1 MSAGVS
7 VSRKDG
13 EMKNFLRSKIAAI
26 LVLLVLPNVT
36 SSQETKTPRELSLI
50 EGAKKEGKLVYW
62 GAGNAKEV
70 ESFLAK
76 FRQRYPFIKT
86 EWWRAAAGALH
97 QKTLSEARAGAH
109 NVDVSVTDME
119 YLQELKKTGLMK
131 RYEWHNT
138 KGWSHAH
145 KDPEGYWVYRNII
158 PTMIGYNTTL
168 VSAADAPKTWEHVL
182 DPKWKGAISMTKDGG
197 EWSLQLWAAWGK
209 EKMISYLKRL
219 SQNNLVLGEGGTARI
234 EMLAAGASKIDM
246 ELNLNRIMDYQ
257 EKGAPLEW
265 VRTNPVL
272 AIGNPFFIAEHA
284 PHPNAAMLFAD
295 WFTSLEGGQAYYDVS
310 GKLLPHPGIK
320 GRISEALK
328 GLNVVYTPA
337 KIAVHGNEANKI
349 FKDIFWK

>member
-1 MSAGVS
+1 
-7 VSRKDG
+7 
-13 EMKNFLRSKIAAI
+13 
-26 LVLLVLPNVT
+26 
-36 SSQETKTPRELSLI
+36 
-50 EGAKKEGKLVYW
+50 
-62 GAGNAKEV
+62 
-70 ESFLAK
+70 
-76 FRQRYPFIKT
+76 
-86 EWWRAAAGALH
+86 
-97 QKTLSEARAGAH
+97 
-109 NVDVSVTDME
+109 ME

-138 KGWSHAH
+138 KGWSPAH
-145 KDPEGYWVYRNII
+145 KDPDGYWVYRNII

-284 PHPNAAMLFAD
+284 PHPNVEVALSLRLSMRPTPHEKKTGARYRKITDCARREKEKKKILF
-295 WFTSLEGGQAYYDVS
+295 TG
-310 GKLLPHPGIK
+310 
-320 GRISEALK
+320 
-328 GLNVVYTPA
+328 NVCA
-337 KIAVHGNEANKI
+337 S
-349 FKDIFWK
+349 